1 MTSAAWAMNH
11 VRLAGLLAAFAL
23 GGCVAGQSLPTA
35 YTPPPVAAGAAQ
47 PSAADKRASVLVAVT
62 DDRAYVK
69 SGDKPPHFVG
79 KYRAGF
85 GNPWNVYTEN
95 DEPLASIILRD
106 LRAELAVLGYEV
118 RSAAPADRSLAISI
132 VDWNFDGYQ
141 NGRMW
146 YELRATV
153 RDATGNVVATDTV
166 RDESTI
172 KGTFWMGARGGFER
186 EMPKLYAAAVARLV
200 RDNAA
205 ISAALQVGSP

>member
-1 MTSAAWAMNH
+1 MTKTSWAM
-11 VRLAGLLAAFAL
+11 RLMGFAGVLLAVAL
-23 GGCVAGQSLPTA
+23 GGCVVGQSLPTA
-35 YTPPPVAAGAAQ
+35 YTPPAATQTGT
-47 PSAADKRASVLVAVT
+47 ADQRSSVQVEVT

-69 SGDKPPHFVG
+69 SGDKPPHFIG

-95 DEPLASIILRD
+95 DEPLASILLRD
-106 LRAELAVLGYEV
+106 LSAELAALGYDV
-118 RSAAPADRSLAISI
+118 RSSAPADRQLAISI

-166 RDESTI
+166 RDETKI
-172 KGTFWMGARGGFER
+172 KGTFWMGAKGGFER

-200 RDNAA
+200 RDNPT
-205 ISAALQVGSP
+205 ISAALRTKRT

>member
-1 MTSAAWAMNH
+1 MTMTSCVKGL
-11 VRLAGLLAAFAL
+11 VRSACLLLVLAF

-35 YTPPPVAAGAAQ
+35 YTPPVTATAQ
-47 PSAADKRASVLVAVT
+47 TAAADRQGSVRIEVT
-62 DDRAYVK
+62 DDRPYVT
-69 SGDKPPHFVG
+69 SGDKPPHFIG

-95 DEPLASIILRD
+95 DEPLAAIFMRD
-106 LRAELAVLGYEV
+106 LSAELAALGYDV
-118 RSAAPADRSLAISI
+118 RSAVPADRLLALSI

-141 NGRMW
+141 NGKMW

-166 RDESTI
+166 RDESKI
-172 KGTFWMGARGGFER
+172 KGTFWMGAKGGFER

-200 RDNAA
+200 RDNPT
-205 ISAALQVGSP
+205 ISAGLRSERK

>member
-1 MTSAAWAMNH
+1 MTTISCATK
-11 VRLAGLLAAFAL
+11 RLRSVGLLLALML
-23 GGCVAGQSLPTA
+23 GGCVVGQSLPTA
-35 YTPPPVAAGAAQ
+35 YTPPAATPPAATDQ
-47 PSAADKRASVLVAVT
+47 RASVQVEVN

-69 SGDKPPHFVG
+69 SGDKPPHYIG

-95 DEPLASIILRD
+95 DEPLASILLRD
-106 LRAELAVLGYEV
+106 LSADLAALGYDA
-118 RSAAPADRSLAISI
+118 RSTAPADRLLAISI

-146 YELRATV
+146 YELHVTV

-166 RDESTI
+166 SDETKI

-200 RDNAA
+200 RDNPA
-205 ISAALQVGSP
+205 ISSALRAGSP